1 MGASPLNK
9 EGNKNEQS
17 PYQGNAGEPGRQGE
31 IQGQTTANPPA
42 YRFSFASRD
51 DEAAYHAQN
60 PSVAPRNSMSDESID
75 ILSNIQKTKDYLAP
89 TAHAAYGLKSR
100 SGPKAK
106 GKYSSSLPQ
115 VAEQAVEEER
125 EPERE
130 REYDL
135 DSYRKR
141 AGKPG
146 QLQSEMMMRPTVSP
160 KELQEVQKYATV

>member
-1 MGASPLNK
+1 
-9 EGNKNEQS
+9 
-17 PYQGNAGEPGRQGE
+17 
-31 IQGQTTANPPA
+31 
-42 YRFSFASRD
+42 
-51 DEAAYHAQN
+51 
-60 PSVAPRNSMSDESID
+60 MSDESID

-125 EPERE
+125 E
-130 REYDL
+130 YDVE
-135 DSYRKR
+135 SYRNR
-141 AGKPG
+141 AGNPG